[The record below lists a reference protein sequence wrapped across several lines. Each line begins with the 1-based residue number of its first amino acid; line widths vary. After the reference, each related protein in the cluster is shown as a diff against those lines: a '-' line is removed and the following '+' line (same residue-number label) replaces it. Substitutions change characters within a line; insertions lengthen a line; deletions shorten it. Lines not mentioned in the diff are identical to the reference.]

1 MEYRA
6 YRAINSDKRIPSG
19 RRALNVRERIVCQ
32 RTMLTMV
39 ATLLLLLAY
48 VCHVRLRNNYRIE
61 NDSLPPPEPKT
72 TKRFFF
78 WSNLEEKQ
86 GCQNEKVT
94 TRGAKTRLA
103 IEGWY
108 VQEGQ
113 VLVDTDVR
121 GGCRLIVK
129 TAFRF
134 QSEALCPE
142 RALSSRHRQLDNA
155 ESYNV
160 AVLQLRRLMVGS
172 RRSRSSAS
180 RETLWDRK
188 RTSWGPDTN
197 IRGWRVVL
205 SLGLKLPSS
214 RTTRGRRT
222 KLF

>member
-1 MEYRA
+1 MEFNRLVLWSFNHVD
-6 YRAINSDKRIPSG
+6 RPVSRSLQKVQG
-19 RRALNVRERIVCQ
+19 RETTIELRTIRYYPQSRRRQ
-32 RTMLTMV
+32 R
-39 ATLLLLLAY
+39 
-48 VCHVRLRNNYRIE
+48 
-61 NDSLPPPEPKT
+61 DS
-72 TKRFFF
+72 FF

-86 GCQNEKVT
+86 RCQNEKVT

-155 ESYNV
+155 ES
-160 AVLQLRRLMVGS
+160 QQDKGLRRS
-172 RRSRSSAS
+172 FEFRFSN
-180 RETLWDRK
+180 K
-188 RTSWGPDTN
+188 
-197 IRGWRVVL
+197 
-205 SLGLKLPSS
+205 
-214 RTTRGRRT
+214 
-222 KLF
+222 